1 MDYEAVLTTFLQ
13 NTQHTVESIAEILD
27 LDPSEVLDPSKDNEK
42 RTNRLK
48 LLSEFLA
55 HYGLYR

>member
-1 MDYEAVLTTFLQ
+1 MDYEAVLTTVLQ

-27 LDPSEVLDPSKDNEK
+27 LDPSELLDLSKDNEN
-42 RTNRLK
+42 RTNKLK
-48 LLSEFLA
+48 LLSEFLG